1 MRVIAALA
9 MAVAFCVSPITGRTA
24 VRAAHPHP
32 TAPMHFKVA
41 PADEYFGKLG
51 MSILG
56 IRNEMSQLSAK
67 VDGDAGAGEIQGAET
82 LEDAIRDWAQ
92 KYPQD
97 DWLDRYAVGLE
108 QLYARMQVGESRTH
122 LTEFAQ
128 WIHKKYAGQK
138 LDTDCADIAA
148 SASVLPADGTT
159 PAGSP

>member
-1 MRVIAALA
+1 
-9 MAVAFCVSPITGRTA
+9 MAVVFCVPIVGRTQDT
-24 VRAAHPHP
+24 HPHP
-32 TAPMHFKVA
+32 TAPLHFKVA

-56 IRNEMSQLSAK
+56 IRNEMSQLTAK
-67 VDGDAGAGEIQGAET
+67 VDGDDGVGEIQGAES

-108 QLYARMQVGESRTH
+108 QLYARMQMDESREH

-128 WIHKKYAGQK
+128 WIHKKFAGQK
-138 LDTDCADIAA
+138 LDTDCAGIAA
-148 SASVLPADGTT
+148 SASAPSTDDTTSSQQPHERQADKGG
-159 PAGSP
+159 PK